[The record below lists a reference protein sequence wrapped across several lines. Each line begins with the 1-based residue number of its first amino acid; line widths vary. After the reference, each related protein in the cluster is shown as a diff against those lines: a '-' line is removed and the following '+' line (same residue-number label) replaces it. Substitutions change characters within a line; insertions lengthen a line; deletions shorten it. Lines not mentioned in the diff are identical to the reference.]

1 MSCPPYVAN
10 KCLLRSILQFE
21 GIDDHF
27 EVKSSLENL
36 DTDKLRDLGG
46 ALGLRYPKL
55 RRMTNIL
62 DDMTA
67 AWLNK
72 EDSVL
77 YKSGEPTWSGLTE
90 ALEKIGQ
97 MGVAEDIK
105 NEIQQGISAK
115 GLSQFLHLY
124 QLKSKAYILTQHN

>member
-1 MSCPPYVAN
+1 MSYPPYVAN
-10 KCLLRSILQFE
+10 KCLLRPILQFE

-36 DTDKLRDLGG
+36 GADKLRDLGG

-62 DDMTA
+62 DDMPA

-77 YKSGEPTWSGLTE
+77 DKSGEPTWSGLTE
-90 ALEKIGQ
+90 ALEKTGQ
-97 MGVAEDIK
+97 KGVAEGIK
-105 NEIQQGISAK
+105 NKIRQGISAK
-115 GLSQFLHLY
+115 GLSHYTL
-124 QLKSKAYILTQHN
+124 